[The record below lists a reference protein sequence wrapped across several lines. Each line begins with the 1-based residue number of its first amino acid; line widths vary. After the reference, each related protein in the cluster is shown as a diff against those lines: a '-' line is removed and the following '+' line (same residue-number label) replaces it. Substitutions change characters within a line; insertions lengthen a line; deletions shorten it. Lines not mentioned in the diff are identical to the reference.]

1 MANNEYHLITKLNI
15 TPSAT
20 IPLSDTSST
29 QHSSGIHDNQSPE
42 LVVTQSKRGLE
53 SKKPPPLSLTP
64 VVPSD
69 SDVVAK
75 VAESNVPH
83 SSGKHDNQSPELV
96 VTQSKRG
103 LESKKPPPLSLTPV
117 PSDSDVVAK
126 VAEGNVP
133 HSSGNHDNQSPELV
147 VTQSKRG
154 LESKKPPP
162 LSLTPVVPSD
172 SDVVAKVAEGNVPH
186 SSGNHDNQ
194 SPELV
199 VTQSKRGLESKKPPP
214 LSLTPVVPSDSDV
227 VAKVAEG
234 NVPHSSGNHDNQ
246 SPELVVTQS
255 KRGLESKKP
264 PPLSLTPVVPSDSDV
279 VAKVAESNVPHST
292 GKHGNNSPVVVEMES
307 KKGTRSKK
315 PPPLVLGQINAPL
328 ADTSKVAQTM
338 PHSSGN
344 HDNQSPEPV
353 VTQSKRGL
361 ESKRPPP
368 LSLTPVVPSN
378 TGVGVKVAQNN
389 VPLCDT
395 YKVSQN
401 VTSFPDTYQKVAQS
415 KAPLSATLP
424 KVAQST
430 TPLSA
435 TSLPAPSPYF
445 LSSPKYSPNSKT
457 ESVPSKVS
465 PSHPYYSATRQHAT
479 STATSKFTLSD
490 STHMPLATSSSS
502 GMHAGGKKN
511 FKPTLNLGGSTQV
524 SHSHT

>member
-1 MANNEYHLITKLNI
+1 MANNEYHLTTKLNI

-227 VAKVAEG
+227 VAKVAE
-234 NVPHSSGNHDNQ
+234 
-246 SPELVVTQS
+246 
-255 KRGLESKKP
+255 
-264 PPLSLTPVVPSDSDV
+264 
-279 VAKVAESNVPHST
+279 SNVPHST
-292 GKHGNNSPVVVEMES
+292 GNHGNNSPVVVEMES